1 MTTPTP
7 TRIEPGDEATKLSVL
22 GIILVVSLFAV
33 SFPGLS
39 KRTPFLRIP
48 EWLFFIGKHFG
59 TGVILATAFIHLLSD
74 AFSSLQN
81 EEVKQKYGPVG
92 RWTGGIILGSLLVI
106 FLVEYISTLY
116 VEHLND
122 RPSAPSTPT
131 ESREGSV
138 PPGHRLSV
146 ISIDEETPL
155 LVAQSDAHHHRHP
168 SALPAMSL
176 NGVPVELLAGSPRVC
191 RLSIAH
197 IAHQHHEAHQ
207 PPADEEDYTHAIGRK
222 RQVIGILVLQL
233 GIMVHSLVIGMTL
246 VVTSGADFT
255 SLATAI
261 SFHQLFE
268 GLSLG
273 IRIAALPPP
282 KESQD
287 NGEDAFDALPRSE
300 SYSGNLSPRG
310 SSRPQKWSSPV
321 MTLRRCV
328 SHYTARLRRL
338 HWLKPTLAILFG
350 LTTPAGMILGMLI
363 WGGSRKPAEGDAAQM
378 RLVQGIMSAVSA
390 GLLIY
395 ASTVEMLAGDFV
407 YGDVDG
413 GHGHHHHSHE
423 EDRDHFHDEHAKG
436 GLHRHD
442 DSHEHGHEH
451 DHRQEQRH
459 SHSHRRSR
467 HASRT
472 GSTPHAHAHR
482 LSKLFSAENETTS
495 PSHLPPPADCS
506 ARTVTLSIADADALA
521 EPRRGV
527 DLGMVHETE
536 AVPEHPPKASLRKR
550 LLALASLFAGAI
562 MMVLVG
568 LGE

>member
-1 MTTPTP
+1 
-7 TRIEPGDEATKLSVL
+7 
-22 GIILVVSLFAV
+22 
-33 SFPGLS
+33 
-39 KRTPFLRIP
+39 
-48 EWLFFIGKHFG
+48 
-59 TGVILATAFIHLLSD
+59 
-74 AFSSLQN
+74 
-81 EEVKQKYGPVG
+81 
-92 RWTGGIILGSLLVI
+92 
-106 FLVEYISTLY
+106 
-116 VEHLND
+116 
-122 RPSAPSTPT
+122 
-131 ESREGSV
+131 
-138 PPGHRLSV
+138 
-146 ISIDEETPL
+146 
-155 LVAQSDAHHHRHP
+155 
-168 SALPAMSL
+168 
-176 NGVPVELLAGSPRVC
+176 
-191 RLSIAH
+191 
-197 IAHQHHEAHQ
+197 
-207 PPADEEDYTHAIGRK
+207 
-222 RQVIGILVLQL
+222 
-233 GIMVHSLVIGMTL
+233 
-246 VVTSGADFT
+246 
-255 SLATAI
+255 
-261 SFHQLFE
+261 
-268 GLSLG
+268 
-273 IRIAALPPP
+273 
-282 KESQD
+282 
-287 NGEDAFDALPRSE
+287 
-300 SYSGNLSPRG
+300 
-310 SSRPQKWSSPV
+310 
-321 MTLRRCV
+321 
-328 SHYTARLRRL
+328 
-338 HWLKPTLAILFG
+338 
-350 LTTPAGMILGMLI
+350 MILGMLI

-442 DSHEHGHEH
+442 DSHEHEHEH

-527 DLGMVHETE
+527 DPGMVHETE